1 MAIEKLHV
9 VRFSNVEK
17 LTWLK
22 RSPMRQNEHNAN
34 TIIAKF
40 DDVNPSEIDH
50 IEINGIRADNTQLPS
65 EVTNIMTSYVLPGN
79 ILDDEGNIILASGSQ
94 TWKFTFSN
102 QYTNISGFL
111 TLTIIIYGE
120 NDEVLATAKFQIKVE
135 PLPTGETTIGTIE
148 NDITYTTATVSEYV
162 VNALLKD
169 YVIKFNK
176 YLKGNVL
183 LDTPIRQN
191 EHNANRLIVYF
202 NEITLPTNSNV
213 LIKAIN
219 QKNQNLPE
227 GQFLDKVT
235 LANDYVVNGLVVI
248 PSGTVTWQ
256 YVYSS
261 VYTFVPGKLTQ
272 NLYIVDNTN
281 RSIATE
287 TFIRNIEPL
296 PNGDSE
302 VVVSNVKYII
312 DVENLN
318 DNTIKFSYSDGTFE
332 TVIGG
337 DPELQ
342 GEVDLLKLVVNNL
355 KSPIDYVGT
364 FTLIMGND
372 LLPTAVQNLINN
384 QIPSVVKREG
394 MALLILNSN
403 VNASYV
409 YNNNI
414 TTINTGGL
422 WAWVYDGTVWIPS
435 IPYYPQSI
443 LENMTIDAGS
453 Y

>member
-1 MAIEKLHV
+1 MALEKLHV

-22 RSPMRQNEHNAN
+22 RSPMRQSEHNAN
-34 TIIAKF
+34 TLIAKF

-65 EVTNIMTSYVLPGN
+65 EVTNLMTSYVLPSN
-79 ILDDEGNIILASGSQ
+79 ILDDEGNVILASGSQ
-94 TWKFTFSN
+94 TWKFTFTN

-111 TLTIIIYGE
+111 TLTIVIFGE

-148 NDITYTTATVSEYV
+148 NDITYTIATVSEYV

-176 YLKGNVL
+176 YLKGTVL
-183 LDTPIRQN
+183 LDTPIRQM

-202 NEITLPTNSNV
+202 NEINLPTNSNV
-213 LIKAIN
+213 VLKAIN

-235 LANDYVVNGLVVI
+235 LASDYVVNGVVVI

-256 YVYSS
+256 YI
-261 VYTFVPGKLTQ
+261 YTSAYTYVPGKLTQ
-272 NLYIVDNTN
+272 NLYIVDDTN

-287 TFIRNIEPL
+287 TFIRNVEPL
-296 PNGDSE
+296 PTGETD
-302 VVVSNVKYII
+302 VIVSNVKYVV
-312 DVENLN
+312 DVENLSN
-318 DNTIKFSYSDGTFE
+318 NLIKFFYSDGTTE
-332 TVIGG
+332 TVVGG
-337 DPELQ
+337 DPELS
-342 GEVDLLKLVVNNL
+342 GEVDLLKTVVNNL
-355 KSPIDYVGT
+355 KSPLDYVGT
-364 FTLIMGND
+364 FTIVLGND
-372 LLPTAVQNLINN
+372 LLPTAVQNLING
-384 QIPSVVKREG
+384 QIPSLVKREG

-409 YNNNI
+409 YNNGI